1 MGPALSTCLPA
12 GADAFRSDA
21 ATAGLGLLRNAPLV
35 HNGGVT
41 RRRIL
46 LIIIAAL
53 AGGSLALGL
62 YDPAIEGP
70 EAAALADRLARHYQV
85 QAGMPSSEFA
95 PREGRQWADGWEFR
109 WRFKPCPDYASLR
122 VWISRNGRRATYAE
136 FPDCAPADGS
146 AARPRLA

>member
-1 MGPALSTCLPA
+1 M
-12 GADAFRSDA
+12 
-21 ATAGLGLLRNAPLV
+21 
-35 HNGGVT
+35 T

-62 YDPAIEGP
+62 YDPAIEEP
-70 EAAALADRLARHYQV
+70 EARALADRLARHYHV
-85 QAGMPSSEFA
+85 QSGMPSSEFTA
-95 PREGRQWADGWEFR
+95 REGRQWADGWEFR

-146 AARPRLA
+146 AALPRTA